1 MLYGEKFVDVDKFL
15 PRIQSSIDGI
25 DTDMA
30 ISYIMDAVIQFCRES
45 QLIRRVK
52 CINLECCT
60 TSYPLEVSPNERLSE
75 LMAVRVFSNGC
86 ASEQEVNY
94 YIDNDVLYVHE
105 IPHMNGL
112 TLEVEYTVV
121 PKRDST
127 VVPEVIYEDWVN
139 AVTHLAFSWLYSLG
153 DMEWANLTVADYHA
167 RQYQTYLRQARFHT
181 ITKHKP
187 LKMKLRPHRR
197 GIIT

>member
-105 IPHMNGL
+105 TPHMNGL

-127 VVPEVIYEDWVN
+127 AIPEVIYEDWVN

-153 DMEWANLTVADYHA
+153 DMEWANLTIADYHA
-167 RQYQTYLRQARFHT
+167 RQYQTYLRQARFHN

-187 LKMKLRPHRR
+187 IKMKLRPHRR

>member
-105 IPHMNGL
+105 TPHMNGL

-121 PKRDST
+121 PKRDNT
-127 VVPEVIYEDWVN
+127 VIPEVIYEDWVN

-167 RQYQTYLRQARFHT
+167 RQYQTYLRQARFHNS
-181 ITKHKP
+181 TKHKP
-187 LKMKLRPHRR
+187 IKMKLRPHRR

>member
-86 ASEQEVNY
+86 AIEQEVNY

-105 IPHMNGL
+105 TPHMNGL

-127 VVPEVIYEDWVN
+127 VIPEVIYEDWVN
-139 AVTHLAFSWLYSLG
+139 AVTHLAFSGLYSLG

-187 LKMKLRPHRR
+187 IKMKLRPHRR

>member
-1 MLYGEKFVDVDKFL
+1 
-15 PRIQSSIDGI
+15 
-25 DTDMA
+25 
-30 ISYIMDAVIQFCRES
+30 
-45 QLIRRVK
+45 
-52 CINLECCT
+52 
-60 TSYPLEVSPNERLSE
+60 
-75 LMAVRVFSNGC
+75 MAVRVFSNGC

-153 DMEWANLTVADYHA
+153 DMEWANLTIADYHA
-167 RQYQTYLRQARFHT
+167 RQYQTFLRQARFHT

>member
-60 TSYPLEVSPNERLSE
+60 TSYPLEVSLNERLSE

-127 VVPEVIYEDWVN
+127 EVPEVIYEDWVN
-139 AVTHLAFSWLYSLG
+139 AITHLAFSWLYSLG

-187 LKMKLRPHRR
+187 IKMKLRPHRR

>member
-60 TSYPLEVSPNERLSE
+60 TSYPLEVPPNERLSE

-105 IPHMNGL
+105 TPHMNGL

-127 VVPEVIYEDWVN
+127 VIPEVIYEDWVN
-139 AVTHLAFSWLYSLG
+139 TVTHLAFSWLYSLG
-153 DMEWANLTVADYHA
+153 DMEWANLTVADYHT
-167 RQYQTYLRQARFHT
+167 RQYQTYLRQARFHN

-187 LKMKLRPHRR
+187 IKMKLRPHRR

>member
-60 TSYPLEVSPNERLSE
+60 TSYQLEVSPNERLSE

-105 IPHMNGL
+105 TPHMNGL

-127 VVPEVIYEDWVN
+127 VIPEVIYEDWVN
-139 AVTHLAFSWLYSLG
+139 TVTHLAFSWLYSLG

-187 LKMKLRPHRR
+187 IKMKLRPHRR
-197 GIIT
+197 GTIT

>member
-52 CINLECCT
+52 CINLESCT

-94 YIDNDVLYVHE
+94 YINNDVLYVHE
-105 IPHMNGL
+105 TPHMNGL

-127 VVPEVIYEDWVN
+127 VIPEVIYEDWVN
-139 AVTHLAFSWLYSLG
+139 AVTHLAVSWLYSLG

-181 ITKHKP
+181 VTKHKP
-187 LKMKLRPHRR
+187 IKMKLRPHRR

>member
-52 CINLECCT
+52 CINLACCT
-60 TSYPLEVSPNERLSE
+60 TSYPIEVSPNERLSE

-94 YIDNDVLYVHE
+94 YIANDVLYVHE
-105 IPHMNGL
+105 TPHMNGL

-127 VVPEVIYEDWVN
+127 TIPEVIYEDWVN

-187 LKMKLRPHRR
+187 IKMKLRPHRR
-197 GIIT
+197 GTIT